1 MTLNYIRFIRYKL
14 SLFLFLLLSY
24 VNVSANH
31 YITKDSLAKK
41 VIISGYME
49 DAQTGEKLIGANI
62 YDANGYS
69 GVSCNNYGFYSLSV
83 TQGLHEIHWSY
94 VGYQIEK
101 RLLNLTKDTI
111 INIRLKPSIE
121 LKEVEIKD
129 KRADINV
136 MNSKLGS
143 IQIPINTI
151 KNLPSLTGEIDIL
164 KILQLLPGVKS
175 GNEGSTGIYVRG
187 GSPDQNLIILDGVPV
202 YNVSHL
208 FGYLSIFNSNAI
220 QNVEL
225 IKGGFPARYGGRL
238 SSVIDIQSKDGNNK
252 KFSGNVVFGYVCPQ
266 ITLEGP
272 VLSEKTSFLFS
283 ARRTYVDL
291 IMRPITKS
299 NNQSHGVDGS
309 TGYFFY
315 DINAKINHRFNNNN
329 RLFFS
334 IYNGID
340 EFDMD
345 EDRDWEDMMS
355 GYKSHDYNRSNMNW
369 GNTTASLRWNH
380 LFSNRL
386 FMNLTT
392 TYTKY
397 HFNTLSEQLNETF
410 INQVLTER
418 QRYKLEYNSGIRDLG
433 LRADFDYSLNANH
446 QIKSG
451 ISVTNHNF
459 NPGVKSLSGSVITA
473 DTTMNVGGDQ
483 IATYEVDYYAED
495 EIKINSRLRLN
506 AGLHASNLVV
516 ETKIY
521 ASLQPRFQL
530 NYKIKENWALKAS
543 FSTMTQYMHL
553 LSNTTFGLPM
563 DLWVPATA
571 KIKPQQSW
579 QAAMGISHSLRNNYE
594 LTVETYYKRMSDL
607 IEYKEGASF
616 FQEFSNWDDK
626 VAVNGKGDSYGIE
639 VLLQKKEGK
648 TTGWIG
654 YTLSWSNRQFDEL
667 NFGKTYPYRF
677 DKRHDLSIVVSHKLK
692 KSIELSGVWVF
703 STGTAMTIPIAF
715 YQQKPI
721 DNGWYNPIVS
731 EYSERNAVRM
741 PVYHRLDLGIN
752 FIKERKKYT
761 RIWNLSI
768 YNTYG
773 RKNPFFVYYNN
784 DYEIGSGFK
793 QLSVLMFI
801 PSVSYQIKF

>member
-1 MTLNYIRFIRYKL
+1 
-14 SLFLFLLLSY
+14 
-24 VNVSANH
+24 
-31 YITKDSLAKK
+31 
-41 VIISGYME
+41 ME

-291 IMRPITKS
+291 IMRPITRS

-516 ETKIY
+516 ESKIY

-530 NYKIKENWALKAS
+530 NYKLKENWALKAS

-594 LTVETYYKRMSDL
+594 LTIETYYKRMSDL

-616 FQEFSNWDDK
+616 FQEFSNWDEK

-715 YQQKPI
+715 YQQST
-721 DNGWYNPIVS
+721 DNAWWGGYTIT

-773 RKNPFFVYYNN
+773 RKNPFFIYYSNQ
-784 DYEIGSGFK
+784 DKEGSGFK

-801 PSVSYQIKF
+801 PSISYQIKF

>member
-1 MTLNYIRFIRYKL
+1 
-14 SLFLFLLLSY
+14 
-24 VNVSANH
+24 
-31 YITKDSLAKK
+31 
-41 VIISGYME
+41 
-49 DAQTGEKLIGANI
+49 
-62 YDANGYS
+62 
-69 GVSCNNYGFYSLSV
+69 
-83 TQGLHEIHWSY
+83 

-594 LTVETYYKRMSDL
+594 LTIETYYKRMSDL

-616 FQEFSNWDDK
+616 FQEFSNWDEK

>member
-14 SLFLFLLLSY
+14 SIFLFLLLSY
-24 VNVSANH
+24 ANVSANH
-31 YITKDSLAKK
+31 AIPKDSLAKK

-516 ETKIY
+516 ESKIY

-530 NYKIKENWALKAS
+530 NYKLKENWALKAS

-594 LTVETYYKRMSDL
+594 LTIETYYKRMSDL

-616 FQEFSNWDDK
+616 FQEFSNWDEK

-715 YQQKPI
+715 YQQST
-721 DNGWYNPIVS
+721 DNAWWGGYTIT

-773 RKNPFFVYYNN
+773 RKNPFFIYYSNQ
-784 DYEIGSGFK
+784 DKEGSGFK

-801 PSVSYQIKF
+801 PSISYQIKF